1 MWSRFVLGF
10 LLAITSHIPDSGGE
24 TVKTPLTSKAD
35 IFRLLLNQE
44 TFIRSYLEKKVFRLV
59 NDVQDMKEIMVKNKI
74 EIIYL
79 KNKTQHLEARISRQL
94 RNAKKEIAALKKK
107 NREVKAETSKQL
119 KHAEKES
126 LALNK
131 EIQTLKGNFQN
142 QANETKRLSGV
153 YI

>member
-1 MWSRFVLGF
+1 MWLRFVLGF
-10 LLAITSHIPDSGGE
+10 LLAITSHITESGGE
-24 TVKTPLTSKAD
+24 TVKTPLTSKVD

-44 TFIRSYLEKKVFRLV
+44 TLIRSYLEKKVFGLV

-79 KNKTQHLEARISRQL
+79 KNKNQHLEDRISRQL
-94 RNAKKEIAALKKK
+94 KNAKKEISALKKK
-107 NREVKAETSKQL
+107 NWEVKAESSKQL